1 MDLAQATP
9 FLLPA
14 ELRILVRLMENFRY
28 LLNVLAL
35 IACVTG
41 ILVAQV
47 ARPHQPY
54 TRCNRVL
61 CSNLKISD
69 NTGVGAA
76 PATTVLGAQPAVRPH
91 QAPQQTQ
98 APQQSSGTYI
108 TYKFSQRLSTERYT
122 ITPRPNGITE
132 AEAEIEVA
140 GQPKVKT
147 STLVSSV
154 RPQSFS
160 EETDGGN
167 LFSADYGPDSV
178 KIRLPGKPD
187 VEARSSASAVLE
199 NLVWHHYI
207 LLLSQYDGSKRGRQD
222 FVASLPSQA
231 RILTIS
237 IDQRDSSAFEV
248 GGRAIKADHY
258 ILTSGAGLQIEIWA
272 DASRIPLLLLIQS
285 QGLKVIHQ
293 GHEGLAEAI
302 FAAREGTAEQPA
314 GPFVTED
321 VSFKSGDITLA
332 GTLAIPKDKVS
343 RHPALVMIS
352 GSGPQDRDGNP
363 GGFFIFKLIA
373 DHLASHGVAVLRHDD
388 RGVGKSSMPTRPP
401 SYQDYIDDTKA
412 AITYLR
418 GRPDIDPDKIAL
430 AGHSEGGFTASI
442 IAASD
447 PKIAAIALLAGG
459 ALANFEDL
467 LNEQVLYDL
476 ALQRQV
482 DPSDHSL
489 EQPIVQMLRRQIGEA
504 RAGLPDVKMTDGHEY
519 FRQHLAL
526 NMTEIYNRVHCPVLI
541 LQGERDMNVLAQHAI
556 QVALKFAALGNR
568 NVRVRI
574 IPNVDHGFVPSA
586 MDTCVTEE
594 QRGRVSQDFINAL
607 ERWMT
612 TVLIAKKN

>member
-1 MDLAQATP
+1 MK
-9 FLLPA
+9 
-14 ELRILVRLMENFRY
+14 NFMY
-28 LLNVLAL
+28 PLSILAL
-35 IACVTG
+35 IACATPVPVVQAA
-41 ILVAQV
+41 L
-47 ARPHQPY
+47 PHPPF
-54 TRCNRVL
+54 TRCNLVRP
-61 CSNLKISD
+61 SKPEIPD
-69 NTGVGAA
+69 KTGLAA
-76 PATTVLGAQPAVRPH
+76 AQPATGLDTAPSTSGIAPEPVEQPA
-91 QAPQQTQ
+91 QASLQTQ
-98 APQQSSGTYI
+98 ASQQSSGTYV
-108 TYKFSQRLSTERYT
+108 TYKFSQRLATESYKV
-122 ITPRPNGITE
+122 TPRPDGTTA

-140 GQPKVKT
+140 GQPRVKT
-147 STLVSSV
+147 STLVSSF
-154 RPQSFS
+154 RPTSFS
-160 EETDGGN
+160 EETGGTK
-167 LFSADYGPDSV
+167 LFSADYGPDSM
-178 KIRLPGKPD
+178 KIQVPGKPD
-187 VEARSSASAVLE
+187 VIAKAGASVVLE

-207 LLLSQYDGSKRGRQD
+207 LLLSQYEGSKRGRQD

-237 IDQRDSSAFEV
+237 IDQKDSSAFDV
-248 GGRAIKADHY
+248 GGRAIKTDHY
-258 ILTSGAGLQIEIWA
+258 ILTSGAGLQVEIWA
-272 DASRIPLLLLIQS
+272 DAARIPLLILIES

-293 GHEGLAEAI
+293 GYEGLAEAI
-302 FAAREGTAEQPA
+302 FAGREGVAEQPA

-332 GTLAIPKDKVS
+332 GTLAIPKDKVG
-343 RHPALVMIS
+343 RHPAVVMIS

-373 DHLASHGVAVLRHDD
+373 EQLASRGVAVLRHDD
-388 RGVGKSSMPTRPP
+388 RGVGKSSMPTRPVT
-401 SYQDYIDDTKA
+401 YQDLIDDTKA
-412 AITYLR
+412 AVAYLR

-504 RAGLPDVKMTDGHEY
+504 RAGLPDLKMTDGHEY

-556 QVALKFAALGNR
+556 QVALKFAALDNK

-574 IPNVDHGFVPSA
+574 IPNVDHGFVPSG
-586 MDTCVTEE
+586 MDKCVTEE
-594 QRGRVSQDFINAL
+594 QRSRVSQDFLNSL